1 MITLGLSEILV
12 GTAAP
17 GGTMPGSMTKIGKTY
32 QETCVI
38 NQERAE
44 VTEHY
49 EEGRAA
55 PEVRLKQK
63 KVPVLTFSLLDPDVA
78 ELIAYVGGTNLGTV
92 DAPKWG
98 MDGSEIVANKAIRV
112 KSEQGLWVDIPN
124 ADIEAVVNARLTKKG
139 LFMVDFIVTPMAV
152 TAGKAIHAYDGSS
165 ALVVD
170 PTSLTFTA
178 AADAVGQEITATST
192 GNVTYAA
199 AEPGADW
206 IVVTRALK
214 VVTVTVLANTNSE
227 ARSTNV
233 TIVADGFTAI
243 VPVTQAGAAA

>member
-12 GTAAP
+12 GTAAA
-17 GGTMPGSMTKIGKTY
+17 GGTMPGSMAKIGKTY
-32 QETCVI
+32 QETCQL

-44 VTEHY
+44 VTEHF

-63 KVPVLTFSLLDPDVA
+63 KVPVLTFSILDPDVA
-78 ELIAYVGGTNLGTV
+78 ELIAYVGGTNIGTV

-98 MDGSEIVANKAIRV
+98 MDGSEVVANKAIRV
-112 KSEQGLWVDIPN
+112 KSEQGLWIDIPN

-139 LFMVDFIVTPMAV
+139 LFLVDFIVTPMAV
-152 TAGKAIHAYDGSS
+152 TSGKAIHAYDGSS
-165 ALVVD
+165 GLTVD
-170 PTSLTFTA
+170 PTTLTFTS

-199 AEPGADW
+199 AEVGADW
-206 IVVTRALK
+206 ITVTRALK
-214 VVTVTVLANTNSE
+214 VVTVTVLANGNSE

-233 TIVADGFTAI
+233 TIVADGLTAI
-243 VPVTQAGAAA
+243 VPVTQAGAS